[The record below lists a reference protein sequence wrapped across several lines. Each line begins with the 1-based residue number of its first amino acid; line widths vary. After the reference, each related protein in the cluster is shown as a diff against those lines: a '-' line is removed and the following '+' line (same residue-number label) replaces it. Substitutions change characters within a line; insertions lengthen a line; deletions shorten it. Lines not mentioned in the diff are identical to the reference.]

1 MRKFLPIMVFVVL
14 TGCAAPLLA
23 GPSIFAGVSVPTGDL
38 ADWWKLGFH
47 GGAQYLYPVT
57 PLGSIGIRGAYNRLA
72 ADELGGVS
80 YDGNFNMLEVLAV
93 GQISLAAGPHFLAG
107 LGMTRWDGEFGVTD
121 IAAETDFTAVAGV
134 GMTFVMFD
142 VTALYHNI
150 ATEGNAS
157 SYFTLSAGLG
167 F

>member
-1 MRKFLPIMVFVVL
+1 M
-14 TGCAAPLLA
+14 
-23 GPSIFAGVSVPTGDL
+23 
-38 ADWWKLGFH
+38 
-47 GGAQYLYPVT
+47 T
-57 PLGSIGIRGAYNRLA
+57 PLGSIGIRGTYNRLA
-72 ADELGGVS
+72 ADEVGGVS
-80 YDGNFNMLEVLAV
+80 YDGHFNMLEVLAV
-93 GQISLAAGPHFLAG
+93 GQISLVAGPHFLAG